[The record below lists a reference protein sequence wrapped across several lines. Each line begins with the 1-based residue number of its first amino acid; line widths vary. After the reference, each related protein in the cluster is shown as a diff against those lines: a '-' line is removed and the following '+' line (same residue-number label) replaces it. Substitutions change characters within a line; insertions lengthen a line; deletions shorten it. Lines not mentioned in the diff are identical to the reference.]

1 MNSQKSIDSQ
11 FLKDH
16 PLILELFLDNDIV
29 EFLLCNGWELLV
41 IYFMIIRYMTPEN
54 DVSFSAIWFPV
65 FEFLMAFI
73 PGIFDI
79 ARAVKKYYKKRSS
92 QKSSETSSLKKMNKS
107 ERCTKLILTICSE
120 AIQIVVLMLT
130 FFIFMLSLIVS
141 SCIPAD
147 NYTDAR

>member
-1 MNSQKSIDSQ
+1 MNVVESDSPSIIDLVD
-11 FLKDH
+11 FFY
-16 PLILELFLDNDIV
+16 ILD
-29 EFLLCNGWELLV
+29 C
-41 IYFMIIRYMTPEN
+41 T
-54 DVSFSAIWFPV
+54 SA
-65 FEFLMAFI
+65 FLMAFI

-79 ARAVKKYYKKRSS
+79 ARAVKKYYKKRNS

-107 ERCTKLILTICSE
+107 ERCTKLIMTICSE

-147 NYTDAR
+147 NYIDAR